1 MNTVTYYDPVKKQWI
16 HKDNDYVS
24 VDSGSG
30 GLNGSSTFGKVAG
43 TAGVA
48 GLGAGVGAGGAFA
61 AGKLAGGAA
70 GGAGLTAVGGAGG
83 LAAVSGAGG
92 VGSYYANTPVHA
104 VPASSSIKGA
114 TGMAAGLS
122 SSSAASSAA
131 SGAGARTGAP
141 GMMGGQGGAGNGKKQ
156 KRRGLGYIAPTL
168 EDDEQFEAKP
178 LAAMAGRRKRPNE

>member
-1 MNTVTYYDPVKKQWI
+1 
-16 HKDNDYVS
+16 
-24 VDSGSG
+24 
-30 GLNGSSTFGKVAG
+30 
-43 TAGVA
+43 
-48 GLGAGVGAGGAFA
+48 
-61 AGKLAGGAA
+61 
-70 GGAGLTAVGGAGG
+70 
-83 LAAVSGAGG
+83 
-92 VGSYYANTPVHA
+92 
-104 VPASSSIKGA
+104 
-114 TGMAAGLS
+114 MAAGLS

>member
-1 MNTVTYYDPVKKQWI
+1 MRGLSDGIARHCDGIPSIKQHRILRAFVPRYYDPVKKQWV

-83 LAAVSGAGG
+83 IAALPPTALAAAPSKRNRVLDAF
-92 VGSYYANTPVHA
+92 VPEAIRLPMINTPWFARSRRIVLRFWLC
-104 VPASSSIKGA
+104 V
-114 TGMAAGLS
+114 GLFPVF
-122 SSSAASSAA
+122 
-131 SGAGARTGAP
+131 RW
-141 GMMGGQGGAGNGKKQ
+141 
-156 KRRGLGYIAPTL
+156 I
-168 EDDEQFEAKP
+168 
-178 LAAMAGRRKRPNE
+178 GRCR